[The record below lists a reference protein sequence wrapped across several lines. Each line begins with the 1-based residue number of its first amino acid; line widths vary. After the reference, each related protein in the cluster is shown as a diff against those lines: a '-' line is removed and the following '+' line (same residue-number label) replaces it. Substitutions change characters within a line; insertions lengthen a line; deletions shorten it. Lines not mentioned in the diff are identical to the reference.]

1 MPLTAPTLTV
11 ASHTSA
17 SITLNIATPASGGTP
32 PYTLTLHRSTHS
44 DYTVDDVTQ
53 VVTPGDFPLTVTG
66 LAPDTPYYFKVTV
79 NDSAAGSANGE
90 SVSSRTDAVPEAA
103 NRNIVTQVI
112 AIDAGDT
119 QITEQDTSIS
129 SV

>member
-44 DYTVDDVTQ
+44 DYSGDDVTR
-53 VVTPGDFPLTVTG
+53 VVTAGDFPLTVTG
-66 LAPDTPYYFKVTV
+66 LTPETTYYFKVPV
-79 NDSAAGSANGE
+79 SDSAAGSANGATA
-90 SVSSRTDAVPEAA
+90 SGTTDAAPEAA

-119 QITEQDTSIS
+119 EITEQDTSIS

>member
-1 MPLTAPTLTV
+1 V
-11 ASHTSA
+11 
-17 SITLNIATPASGGTP
+17 
-32 PYTLTLHRSTHS
+32 
-44 DYTVDDVTQ
+44 
-53 VVTPGDFPLTVTG
+53 PGDFPLTVTG
-66 LAPDTPYYFKVTV
+66 LTPETTYYFKVTV
-79 NDSAAGSANGE
+79 NDSAAGSANGATA
-90 SVSSRTDAVPEAA
+90 SGTTDAVPEAA